1 MKHILRRREVD
12 GLGLSESLYQPHL
25 RQPVHLHVL
34 ASFSFVLAG
43 NYVETNA
50 GGRQTRQPSTLVFHP
65 PQELHAVEYKEEPVR
80 ILGVEIAPKRFS
92 YLRERG
98 VLFDGGASGRSETV
112 AWLGRRLYQEFRIA
126 DDASSL
132 AVEGLVMELFAEA
145 SRARALRET
154 ASPRWL
160 NRAKDFLHD
169 NFSESVRFDDLARTV
184 GVHPVHLAR
193 VFRQKNG
200 CTLGQYLRRLR
211 LDFAAREIANTDA
224 PLGEI
229 AVAAGFADQSHLTKI
244 FKAHF
249 GSNPS
254 EYRRTHRC

>member
-1 MKHILRRREVD
+1 MKHILRTREVD
-12 GLGLSESLYQPHL
+12 GLGLTESLYPAHL
-25 RQPVHLHVL
+25 RQPRHLHVL
-34 ASFSFVLAG
+34 ASFSFVLTG

-65 PQELHAVEYKEEPVR
+65 PQEFHAVEYKEKPVR

-92 YLRERG
+92 SFRERG
-98 VLFDGGASGRSETV
+98 IVFDPTASGRSETV

-132 AVEGLVMELFAEA
+132 AVEGLVMEIFAEA
-145 SRARALRET
+145 SRARSVRET
-154 ASPRWL
+154 VSPRWL
-160 NRAKDFLHD
+160 NQAKDFLHD
-169 NFSESVRFDDLARTV
+169 NFAASVRFDDLARTV

-211 LDFAAREIANTDA
+211 LDFAAREIATTDA

-229 AVAAGFADQSHLTKI
+229 ALAAGFADQSHLTKM

-249 GSNPS
+249 GLPPS
-254 EYRRTHRC
+254 DYRRTH

>member
-1 MKHILRRREVD
+1 MKHLLRRREVD
-12 GLGLSESLYQPHL
+12 GLGLSESLYPPHL
-25 RQPVHLHVL
+25 QQPRHLHVL

-50 GGRQTRQPSTLVFHP
+50 GGRQTRRPSTLVFHP
-65 PQELHAVEYKEEPVR
+65 PQEFHAVEYKNQPVR
-80 ILGVEIAPKRFS
+80 ILGVKIAPQRFS

-98 VLFDGGASGRSETV
+98 IVFDSTASSRSETV
-112 AWLGRRLYQEFRIA
+112 SWLGRRLYQEFRID

-132 AVEGLVMELFAEA
+132 AVEGLVMEIFAEA

-154 ASPRWL
+154 GSPRWL
-160 NRAKDFLHD
+160 NQARSFLHD
-169 NFSESVRFDDLARTV
+169 NFAESVRFDDLARTV

-211 LDFAAREIANTDA
+211 LDFAAREIAATDA

-244 FKAHF
+244 FKSHF
-249 GSNPS
+249 GLTPS
-254 EYRRTHRC
+254 EYRRTH